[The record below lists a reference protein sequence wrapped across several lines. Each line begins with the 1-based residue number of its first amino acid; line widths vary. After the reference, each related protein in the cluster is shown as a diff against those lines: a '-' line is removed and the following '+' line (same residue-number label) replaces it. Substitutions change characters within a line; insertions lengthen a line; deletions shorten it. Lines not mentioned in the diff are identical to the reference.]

1 MFFCDC
7 CDGRWASERYPFSMR
22 DSPPESEGEQQARV
36 ILWKAEHDAAYERA
50 NMMKKRIFSTIL
62 TLCMLCSLMP
72 FALAANDII
81 TLDKDVYQPGA
92 QMIISLSGTFPEG
105 AHVMIYKDTAAHL
118 IAAKDF
124 TVAYNTTGKPGITL
138 NKTIYALE
146 EAMTITATGLSDVQ
160 IESGAVLMIY
170 PQNAKLDQFKD
181 YYNVRELDV
190 SNTWKA
196 AAPRETG
203 IYEVRLYAQ
212 YPTYLTDL
220 AAGLLAQTTFSV
232 GGVTLPNQPVSG
244 PGAAHPSTQ

>member
-1 MFFCDC
+1 MVRFFHVIARC
-7 CDGRWASERYPFSMR
+7 C
-22 DSPPESEGEQQARV
+22 
-36 ILWKAEHDAAYERA
+36 L
-50 NMMKKRIFSTIL
+50 STIL

-105 AHVMIYKDTAAHL
+105 AHVMIYKD
-118 IAAKDF
+118 
-124 TVAYNTTGKPGITL
+124 
-138 NKTIYALE
+138 
-146 EAMTITATGLSDVQ
+146 TATGLSDVQ

-232 GGVTLPNQPVSG
+232 GGGRYPTSR
-244 PGAAHPSTQ
+244 

>member
-1 MFFCDC
+1 
-7 CDGRWASERYPFSMR
+7 
-22 DSPPESEGEQQARV
+22 
-36 ILWKAEHDAAYERA
+36 
-50 NMMKKRIFSTIL
+50 
-62 TLCMLCSLMP
+62 MLCSLMP

-81 TLDKDVYQPGA
+81 TLDKDVYQP
-92 QMIISLSGTFPEG
+92 
-105 AHVMIYKDTAAHL
+105 
-118 IAAKDF
+118 
-124 TVAYNTTGKPGITL
+124 
-138 NKTIYALE
+138 
-146 EAMTITATGLSDVQ
+146 
-160 IESGAVLMIY
+160 GAVLMIY